1 MTRIAA
7 CSRKAPWNEVG
18 PGGRAANASWFDG
31 ARLGS
36 CETVDLDGLKAVN
49 DTRGHE
55 AGDRLLANI
64 GQRLADAL
72 RGADLI
78 ARIGPVAVPDDATEP
93 SILVRQADEA
103 MYRVKSRGKNALRH
117 VPSHRATRTAT
128 RSATV
133 HGMRWTLLVAAL
145 AAACSPKPAARPT
158 TVATAPPAPAPAPKP
173 VPPPAPAPAVTP
185 PAPDAAFSAY
195 AETVSQA
202 WLDAH
207 PDGAADLGYHT
218 YDGKLPSYTPQAI
231 AARVAAL
238 HEEET
243 RLAAFT
249 GLATEHEVERQTLLS
264 QVRGD
269 LFDLEVTRAPARDPI
284 FYLDPV
290 QLLGYIS
297 RDYAPVDD
305 RARALIAACRAAP
318 AYLDQAMANLEPA
331 LPRTWIATA
340 LLETHGAITFA
351 KGDIAHA
358 LAGMSPDVASQL
370 APALAG
376 YVAALNKYAAFLEH
390 RKAKQT
396 DAFALGAD
404 AFRQMLRDKE
414 GVEVDL
420 DHLRAIAEADLAR
433 NTAALTA
440 AAHAIDPE
448 KTVAQVVAE
457 VNADR
462 PRAAGELA
470 LAGKQLAEL
479 RAFITAHHIVTIPS
493 DEVAQAEPTPPFMRW
508 NFAFMNAPGPFERK
522 ALPSFYYISPPDP
535 SWSRTQQ
542 LEYIPSR
549 EDLVFVTAH
558 EVWPGHFL
566 HHLHIERNPSKIL
579 RTFWTY
585 STGEGWAHYAE
596 QMMWE
601 QGLGDGD
608 PKFHVGQLQE
618 ALLRDVRFV
627 VALGLHT
634 GHMTVAQARELF
646 ITKGYQDPVSAQQEA
661 VRGTFDPQYLD
672 YTLGK
677 LMVLKLRDDWRAAH
691 PAGTLEQFHDA
702 FLSYGCAPIPAIRAA
717 LLGPGAGPAL

>member
-1 MTRIAA
+1 M
-7 CSRKAPWNEVG
+7 
-18 PGGRAANASWFDG
+18 
-31 ARLGS
+31 
-36 CETVDLDGLKAVN
+36 
-49 DTRGHE
+49 
-55 AGDRLLANI
+55 
-64 GQRLADAL
+64 
-72 RGADLI
+72 
-78 ARIGPVAVPDDATEP
+78 
-93 SILVRQADEA
+93 
-103 MYRVKSRGKNALRH
+103 
-117 VPSHRATRTAT
+117 
-128 RSATV
+128 
-133 HGMRWTLLVAAL
+133 LLVAAL

-158 TVATAPPAPAPAPKP
+158 TVATAPPAPAPAPA
-173 VPPPAPAPAVTP
+173 PPPAPAPAVAPPPAP

-207 PDGAADLGYHT
+207 PDGAASLGYHT

-231 AARVAAL
+231 AARTAAL
-238 HEEET
+238 HEQET

-249 GLATEHEVERQTLLS
+249 GLATEHEVERQVLLS
-264 QVRGD
+264 QVRGE
-269 LFDLEVTRAPARDPI
+269 LFDLEVTHAPARDPL
-284 FYLDPV
+284 FYLEPV
-290 QLLGYIS
+290 QLLGYVD

-305 RARALIAACRAAP
+305 RARALITACNATA
-318 AYLDQAMANLEPA
+318 AYLDQAMANLGPA

-351 KGDIAHA
+351 KTDVTHA
-358 LAGMSPDVASQL
+358 LAGLSPDVASQL
-370 APALAG
+370 APALAV
-376 YVAALNKYAAFLEH
+376 YVAALTKYATFLEH

-414 GVEVDL
+414 GVDVDL

-440 AAHAIDPE
+440 AAHAIDPK

-462 PRAAGELA
+462 PRAADELA
-470 LAGKQLAEL
+470 LAGKQLDEL
-479 RAFITAHHIVTIPS
+479 RAFITSHHIVSIPS
-493 DEVAQAEPTPPFMRW
+493 DEVAEAQLTPPFMRW
-508 NFAFMNAPGPFERK
+508 NFAFMNAPGPFEQK

-535 SWSRTQQ
+535 SWSRKQQ

-566 HHLHIERNPSKIL
+566 HHLHLEHNPSKIL

-596 QMMWE
+596 QMMWDE
-601 QGLGDGD
+601 GLGNGD

-618 ALLRDVRFV
+618 ALLRDVRFIA
-627 VALGLHT
+627 ALGLHT
-634 GHMTVAQARELF
+634 GHMTVAQARQLF
-646 ITKGYQDPVSAQQEA
+646 ITKGYQDAGSAEQQA

-677 LMVLKLRDDWRAAH
+677 LMIMKLRADFIAKQANGGGADPHQYWKD
-691 PAGTLEQFHDA
+691 FHDK
-702 FLSYGCAPIPAIRAA
+702 FLSYGGPPIPLLRQA
-717 LLGPGAGPAL
+717 LLGEGGGELF